1 MFLRGFFSTHGFL
14 GFSNGALDQTGIW
27 LKPQTCLHQNHI
39 VLSIQ
44 VVQALKIEG
53 SLHGCH
59 CFLKQLSLPKDL

>member
-53 SLHGCH
+53 FTTWVWL
-59 CFLKQLSLPKDL
+59 FFEATVIT